1 MKRVRMLFVAVVVAV
16 TVKVVAADLTAVG
29 PCGWGFG
36 VKERVVMVQP
46 FFMGGDFKE
55 NFVKKK
61 RGVQIELRA

>member
-1 MKRVRMLFVAVVVAV
+1 MKRVRMFFVVVVVAV

-46 FFMGGDFKE
+46 FLMGGDFKE

-61 RGVQIELRA
+61 RVVQIELRA

>member
-1 MKRVRMLFVAVVVAV
+1 MKRVRMFFVVVVVAV

-61 RGVQIELRA
+61 RGVRIELRA

>member
-46 FFMGGDFKE
+46 FLMGGDFKE

-61 RGVQIELRA
+61 RGVRIELRA

>member
-36 VKERVVMVQP
+36 VKERVVTVQP
-46 FFMGGDFKE
+46 FLMGGDFKE

>member
-1 MKRVRMLFVAVVVAV
+1 MLFVAVVVAV

-46 FFMGGDFKE
+46 FLMGGDFKDRKS
-55 NFVKKK
+55 V
-61 RGVQIELRA
+61 V